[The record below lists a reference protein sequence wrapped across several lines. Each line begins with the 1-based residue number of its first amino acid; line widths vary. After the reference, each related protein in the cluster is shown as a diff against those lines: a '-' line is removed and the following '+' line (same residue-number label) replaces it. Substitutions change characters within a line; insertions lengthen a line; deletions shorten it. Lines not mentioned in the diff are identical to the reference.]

1 MRIVGVPC
9 LTLGA
14 SLILS
19 GADCDAVIEVVREKK
34 NGQMAV
40 RNTSDKPLIAYVLA
54 SGTKSKD
61 GSPIRTFFGVFR
73 GQDSLAP
80 GESIEIG
87 KAEPESTKLFVD
99 YVRFVDGWRCGN
111 VATPEGKRVAAR
123 FAK

>member
-9 LTLGA
+9 LTLAA

-40 RNTSDKPLIAYVLA
+40 RNIYDKPLVAYVLA
-54 SGTKSKD
+54 NGTKSRD
-61 GSPIRTFFGVFR
+61 ASPTRTFSGVFS

-80 GESIEIG
+80 GESMEIG
-87 KAEPESTKLFVD
+87 KADPESSELFVD
-99 YVRFVDGWRCGN
+99 YVRFVDGGRCGD
-111 VATPEGKRVAAR
+111 VATAEGKRVAAR